1 MTPSLADYLREY
13 RADRES
19 LYLMN
24 GRLLSPNDLVFADEA
39 GQPIDPSVLSHGFGR
54 IVKMAGLDV
63 RFHDLRHSC
72 ATLMLGA
79 GIHPKVVQEMLGH
92 SSIQITLDT
101 YSHTVPGM
109 QAAAA
114 ERLGSLLPAGV
125 VSGGK
130 R

>member
-1 MTPSLADYLREY
+1 
-13 RADRES
+13 
-19 LYLMN
+19 MN

-63 RFHDLRHSC
+63 RFYDLRHSC

-79 GIHPKVVQEMLGH
+79 GIHPEVVQEMLGH
-92 SSIQITLDT
+92 SSIQITVDI
-101 YSHTVPGM
+101 YGHTVPGM
-109 QAAAA
+109 QVAVA
-114 ERLGSLLPAGV
+114 ERLGSLLPTGV